1 MIKLS
6 EYQRIYNIILSGN
19 IHIITDVNLQL
30 GITNDATY
38 LINKQGWT
46 QEDQLIADAI
56 LKISNTAY
64 NNTTLDTL
72 PLDDGIYDQL
82 LQ

>member
-1 MIKLS
+1 MNLS
-6 EYQRIYNIILSGN
+6 EYQKIYDIILSGN
-19 IHIITDVNLQL
+19 INIITDVNFQL
-30 GITNDATY
+30 NITNDAIN
-38 LINKQGWT
+38 LINKQQWS

-72 PLDDGIYDQL
+72 P
-82 LQ
+82 